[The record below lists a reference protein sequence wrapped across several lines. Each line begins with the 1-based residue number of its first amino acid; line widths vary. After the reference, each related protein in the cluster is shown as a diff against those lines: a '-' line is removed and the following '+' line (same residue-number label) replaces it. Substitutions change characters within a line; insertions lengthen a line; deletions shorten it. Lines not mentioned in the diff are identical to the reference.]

1 MSDKPEK
8 KKATKKNKDSSV
20 TSIPSSF
27 NIVTEK
33 LDLTSETDA
42 NLATGEKPVMGDKVT
57 ISIIIVEKGGSLK
70 ELTVKDY
77 IEADLY
83 KKCGFKKADGFK
95 KETDW
100 VTKVDGKKYV
110 VSVYG
115 KTDGKAN
122 MENKY
127 DFPPPV
133 DNTLFFG
140 SCALVASLK
149 QDDGQLVLTNLSQP
163 LWLKI
168 YEKLFGGFEDL
179 AATCQEDEEEED
191 ELDNVPASK
200 KTKNGYLK
208 DGFVVDSD
216 GDEDDYDN
224 SSLEESES
232 LDDTD
237 ETSEGVL
244 VLEDIGSE
252 LSEEEYEDEDDDNNT
267 PTNK

>member
-8 KKATKKNKDSSV
+8 KKATKKTKDIESSL
-20 TSIPSSF
+20 TN
-27 NIVTEK
+27 NIVTENVVSS
-33 LDLTSETDA
+33 SE
-42 NLATGEKPVMGDKVT
+42 NVT
-57 ISIIIVEKGGSLK
+57 VGIIIVDKGGSLK

-77 IEADLY
+77 AESDLY

-95 KETDW
+95 KETEW
-100 VTKVDGKKYV
+100 VSKVDGKKYV
-110 VSVYG
+110 VAVYG

-140 SCALVASLK
+140 SCALVAFLK
-149 QDDGQLVLTNLSQP
+149 QDDGKIVLTNLP
-163 LWLKI
+163 KLIWLKI

-191 ELDNVPASK
+191 ELDNISASK
-200 KTKNGYLK
+200 KTKHGYLK

-216 GDEDDYDN
+216 GDEDEYNN
-224 SSLEESES
+224 SSLDESES
-232 LDDTD
+232 VDDAD
-237 ETSEGVL
+237 DSEETSEGAL

-252 LSEEEYEDEDDDNNT
+252 LSEEQYEDEDEDEDSNKNNGS
-267 PTNK
+267 NV

>member
-8 KKATKKNKDSSV
+8 KKATKKNKDTSSLSS
-20 TSIPSSF
+20 TTSSF
-27 NIVTEK
+27 SIVTEK
-33 LDLTSETDA
+33 LDSSNETVVKSEKAET
-42 NLATGEKPVMGDKVT
+42 GDKVT

-70 ELTVKDY
+70 ELTIKDY
-77 IEADLY
+77 VEADLY
-83 KKCGFKKADGFK
+83 KKCGFKKPDGFK
-95 KETDW
+95 KETEW
-100 VTKVDGKKYV
+100 ATKVDGKKHV